1 MGGKSEERKISEA
14 QLAAQREMSEA
25 QLAQQLGQLRGI
37 QAGQEEALA
46 RAQDIYGGA
55 RGRFGELQQREL
67 SELSGTPQ
75 EITQLQQLIRERALP
90 EQQQALRRTKLAQTQ
105 AGVRGPEAA
114 LQAAMASSRMGTD
127 LARSTQEVA
136 LKQAL
141 QDRSLR
147 QQEALRRQQAAEA
160 FEQQQAMAGLG
171 QTLAPVQKFEG
182 ESALEAQQKK
192 RIEELEKQIKRER
205 LEAATRSMGSGLFKR
220 RF

>member
-14 QLAAQREMSEA
+14 QLAAQKEMSEA

-46 RAQDIYGGA
+46 RAQEVYGGA

-75 EITQLQQLIRERALP
+75 EITQLQQLIRDRALP

-136 LKQAL
+136 LRQAL
-141 QDRSLR
+141 QDRGLR

-171 QTLAPVQKFEG
+171 QTLAPVQKFVG
-182 ESALEAQQKK
+182 ESALEAEQKK
-192 RIEELEKQIKRER
+192 KIAELEKQKKQQQFYNK
-205 LEAATRSMGSGLFKR
+205 AADMFNPQGY
-220 RF
+220 

>member
-1 MGGKSEERKISEA
+1 MGGKSEERKISEGKI
-14 QLAAQREMSEA
+14 AAEREILEA

-55 RGRFGELQQREL
+55 RGRFGQLQEREL

-171 QTLAPVQKFEG
+171 QTLAPVQKFQG

-192 RIEELEKQIKRER
+192 RIGEMEEQIKRER
-205 LEAATRSMGSGLFKR
+205 LDAATRSANKLFNR
-220 RF
+220 RY

>member
-1 MGGKSEERKISEA
+1 MGGKSEERKISEGKI
-14 QLAAQREMSEA
+14 AAERKILEK

-37 QAGQEEALA
+37 QAGQEEALG

-55 RGRFGELQQREL
+55 RGRFGQLQEREL

-90 EQQQALRRTKLAQTQ
+90 EQQQALRQTKLAQTQ

-141 QDRSLR
+141 QDRGLR

-171 QTLAPVQKFEG
+171 QTLAPVQKFVG
-182 ESALEAQQKK
+182 ESALETQQKK
-192 RIEELEKQIKRER
+192 KIEELEKQNTLQKQ
-205 LEAATRSMGSGLFKR
+205 LAAVRQFQKQQIGF
-220 RF
+220 

>member
-1 MGGKSEERKISEA
+1 MGGKSEERKISEGKI
-14 QLAAQREMSEA
+14 AAERKILEK

-37 QAGQEEALA
+37 QAGQEEALG

-55 RGRFGELQQREL
+55 RGRFGQLQEREL

-90 EQQQALRRTKLAQTQ
+90 EQQQALRQTKLAQTQ

-141 QDRSLR
+141 QDRGLR

-171 QTLAPVQKFEG
+171 QTLAPVQKFVG
-182 ESALEAQQKK
+182 ESALETQQKK
-192 RIEELEKQIKRER
+192 KIEELEKQNTLQKQ
-205 LEAATRSMGSGLFKR
+205 LAAVRQFQKQQIGVLI
-220 RF
+220 